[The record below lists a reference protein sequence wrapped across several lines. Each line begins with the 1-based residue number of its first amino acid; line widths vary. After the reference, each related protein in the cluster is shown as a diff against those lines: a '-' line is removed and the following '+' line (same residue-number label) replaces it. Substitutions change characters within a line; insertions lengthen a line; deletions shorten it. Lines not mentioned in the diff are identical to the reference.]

1 MDLLQTIK
9 NRRFSTIL
17 LGRYSVPTAARI
29 RLDRLVVEM
38 FPKPF
43 PGGRRLLLAGFG
55 GLLVLILVV
64 GADAL
69 LVFRE
74 VRTSD
79 AQVRDVYLRR
89 THALDQ
95 VRAGIYQ
102 SAIVMRDYLL
112 AFDTDVA
119 KAQAEKW
126 TSIRQNTD
134 AALKECSSVLDAAEA
149 GPFRDLQAEVQVY
162 WTLLSSFSAMQESD
176 RRSTGDFSS
185 ELVSRRNAMLALID
199 RIDQIGT
206 RQLIV
211 GDAKLNA
218 TFDTLRLRLIVILL
232 TTLGVGILLAA
243 FTVRRTLTLESELKK
258 RYDEGVRAQ
267 QELKELSARL
277 VSAQEEERRA
287 ISRELHD
294 EVGQSLSALLME
306 AGNAAASVPSDSVDA
321 HSVDVRRHVESIKKL
336 AEASVNVIRNMTLL
350 LRPSMLDDFGLVPA
364 LEWQAR
370 EVSKR
375 TGLRVHV
382 AAQDN
387 AGELSEELKTC
398 IYRVVQEALH
408 NCARHSPAR
417 SVKVI
422 VRQEGHK
429 IFLSV
434 EDDGHGF
441 DAGRVRGLGLVGME
455 ERVTHL
461 GGAFEVRS
469 KPGAGTKVEVEL
481 PVAS

>member
-1 MDLLQTIK
+1 MRIEPIK
-9 NRRFSTIL
+9 
-17 LGRYSVPTAARI
+17 
-29 RLDRLVVEM
+29 
-38 FPKPF
+38 
-43 PGGRRLLLAGFG
+43 GGRRLLLAGFG
-55 GLLVLILVV
+55 GLLVLMMVA

-69 LVFRE
+69 LVLRQ
-74 VRTSD
+74 VRASD
-79 AQVRDVYLRR
+79 AQVRDVYVRR
-89 THALDQ
+89 SRALDQ

-102 SAIVMRDYLL
+102 SAIVMRDFLL
-112 AFDTDVA
+112 ASDPDVA
-119 KAQAEKW
+119 AEQVLNW
-126 TSIRQNTD
+126 TGIRVRTD
-134 AALKECSSVLDAAEA
+134 AALSDGAAVLDKAEA
-149 GPFRDLQAEVQVY
+149 GPYRSLQAEVSVY
-162 WTLLSSFSAMQESD
+162 WKLLDFITQMREQDTRHRSAEYLSN
-176 RRSTGDFSS
+176 
-185 ELVSRRNAMLALID
+185 ELVRRRTAMLDLLD
-199 RIDQIGT
+199 RIDQIST
-206 RQLIV
+206 RQLHA
-211 GDAKLNA
+211 GDDALDAAFRN
-218 TFDTLRLRLIVILL
+218 LRLRLIAMLGV
-232 TTLGVGILLAA
+232 TLGVGLLLAA
-243 FTVRRTLTLESELKK
+243 FTVRRMLHLEKELQK
-258 RYDEGVRAQ
+258 RYEEGVRARR
-267 QELKELSARL
+267 ELGDLSARL

-306 AGNAAASVPSDSVDA
+306 AGNAGNAAARVPDG
-321 HSVDVRRHVESIKKL
+321 SVDVRRHVESIKKL

-382 AAQDN
+382 TAEEA
-387 AGELSEELKTC
+387 AGELPDQLRTC

-408 NCARHSPAR
+408 NCARHSQAR
-417 SVKVI
+417 SVRVI

-469 KPGAGTKVEVEL
+469 RPGAGTKVEVEL
-481 PVAS
+481 PLAS